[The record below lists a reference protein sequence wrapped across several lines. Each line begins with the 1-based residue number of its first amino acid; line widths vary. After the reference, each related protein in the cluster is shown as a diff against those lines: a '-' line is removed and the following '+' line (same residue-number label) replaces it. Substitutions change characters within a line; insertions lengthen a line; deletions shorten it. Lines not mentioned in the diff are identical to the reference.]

1 MPDAVSPFNL
11 MTILQCRQFHL
22 HVTNTETDAYSVV
35 WVINNGARK
44 DTPGLPDSK
53 TQAQLLQHPPSHYI
67 TCSADYLH
75 ILKCSLQ
82 VVSTTKPLIIKAMGV
97 YFKF

>member
-1 MPDAVSPFNL
+1 MPDAVSSFNL

-44 DTPGLPDSK
+44 DPPCLPDSNAIYNGK
-53 TQAQLLQHPPSHYI
+53 EVMVNRAKSRAE
-67 TCSADYLH
+67 S
-75 ILKCSLQ
+75 
-82 VVSTTKPLIIKAMGV
+82 
-97 YFKF
+97 

>member
-44 DTPGLPDSK
+44 DTPGLPDSNAIYNGK
-53 TQAQLLQHPPSHYI
+53 EVMVNRA
-67 TCSADYLH
+67 CSRAE
-75 ILKCSLQ
+75 SWF
-82 VVSTTKPLIIKAMGV
+82 T
-97 YFKF
+97 